1 MPLQLVEHAMHLGER
16 NALSTM
22 YIIEDSQ
29 LTIVGNSRICFLSD
43 SLFFLSE
50 SAIHSFFEQIAH
62 SRSFVKSDRIKSLM
76 SLFKKEQLSEG
87 SDSLLGIKKGSYC
100 QKHTKNTI
108 FYDFLAICSRRPFVL
123 CNLSES
129 LTEAFLL

>member
-43 SLFFLSE
+43 SLVFLSE

-87 SDSLLGIKKGSYC
+87 SDLLLGIKKGATVKTYE
-100 QKHTKNTI
+100 K
-108 FYDFLAICSRRPFVL
+108 YDFL
-123 CNLSES
+123 
-129 LTEAFLL
+129 